1 MAPATGPELRIGCS
15 GWSYD
20 DWKGRFYPEDIP
32 RRRWFEH
39 YASVFDTVE
48 LNATFYRL
56 PAPTTVQRW
65 AEQAPPGFRY
75 SVKLGSFGSHRMKL
89 RDAESWLPN
98 HLDRIDVLGD
108 SLGPTLVQLPPR
120 WKVDAERLDEFLGVA
135 PKRYRW
141 AVELREPSW
150 VCDDVFEVLAR
161 HRAALCLH
169 DLLPRHPL
177 VLTTDWTYL
186 RFHGPHALDD
196 PYRGPYTGRR
206 LGRLA
211 TVVDG
216 WLADGLDVY
225 GYFNNDYDAH
235 AITDA
240 LWLRD
245 RLSRRRDHALT

>member
-1 MAPATGPELRIGCS
+1 MTSATGPGELRVGCS

-20 DWKGRFYPEDIP
+20 HWKGRFYPEGIP

-56 PAPTTVQRW
+56 PTPTTVERW

-75 SVKLGSFGSHRMKL
+75 AVKLGAFGSHRMKL

-98 HLDRIDVLGD
+98 HLERVEVLGA
-108 SLGPTLVQLPPR
+108 SLGPTLVQLPPH
-120 WKVDAERLDEFLGVA
+120 WKVDVERLDEFLGVA

-141 AVELREPSW
+141 SVELREPSW
-150 VCDDVFEVLAR
+150 VCDEVFEVLAR
-161 HRAALCLH
+161 HGAALCLH

-186 RFHGPHALDD
+186 RFHGPNALAE
-196 PYRGPYTGRR
+196 PYRDPYTGRR

-211 TVVDG
+211 TVLDR
-216 WLADGLDVY
+216 WLADGIDVY
-225 GYFNNDYDAH
+225 AYFNNDVDAH
-235 AITDA
+235 AIADA
-240 LWLRD
+240 RWLRD
-245 RLSRRRDHALT
+245 RLSRTR